1 MSKLTRQVAI
11 ARTHSNA
18 ALATRVQEAIAQ
30 YEAMGGGSDD
40 VRGAGERVLNVAKH
54 CGEFWDAE

>member
-18 ALATRVQEAIAQ
+18 ELATRVQEAIAQ
-30 YEAMGGGSDD
+30 YEAKGGGSDD
-40 VRGAGERVLNVAKH
+40 VRIAAVRVSTMAGN

>member
-11 ARTHSNA
+11 ARAQAND
-18 ALATRVQEAIAQ
+18 ALATRVGEAIAQ
-30 YEAMGGGSDD
+30 YEAMGGGSDG
-40 VRGAGERVLNVAKH
+40 VRIAAERVSTMAGN